1 MASQEGLR
9 QSSLSHSAFQKRT
22 ESQSAD
28 YEESLKQWLTL
39 SLVPGMSSRQFNFL
53 LDRFGSPQAI
63 LNTRK
68 QSLIQAGLN
77 QQIASTIFQHGLRFG
92 KTLDDKIA
100 GALRWLEG
108 KHHKLL
114 TRFSTDYPEFLSRIP
129 DPPPVLY
136 LKGDPSLLHRPQL
149 AMIGSRNP
157 SGGGRR
163 NARMFASELARAGLT
178 ITSGLAMGI
187 DAESHKGA
195 LGHLGSTIAVLGTGI
210 DRIYPAMHKEIFHH
224 VAEQGL
230 LVSEF
235 PLGTPPLK
243 MNFPRRNRII
253 SGLSMGVLVV
263 EAGLK
268 SGSMITARY
277 ALEQGRE
284 VYAIPGSIHNPV
296 ARGCHKLISEGARLV
311 EKAGDIF
318 EECGSLL
325 ETVMQQTTETS
336 QSEKNLDPVMQQ
348 ILSLMGYDLVQPDQV
363 ILETGLA
370 SEQVIAALSN
380 LELQGLIQREGS
392 GYILT
397 RA

>member
-1 MASQEGLR
+1 MASQEGHR
-9 QSSLSHSAFQKRT
+9 QSSLSNSAFQKSVHT
-22 ESQSAD
+22 D
-28 YEESLKQWLTL
+28 ESLKQWLIL

-63 LNTRK
+63 FDTGK
-68 QSLIQAGLN
+68 QSLIHAGLN
-77 QQIASTIFQHGLRFG
+77 QQLASSIVQHGKRVN
-92 KTLDDKIA
+92 KALDDIIA
-100 GALRWLEG
+100 RTLRWLEG
-108 KHHKLL
+108 EGHKLL
-114 TRFSTDYPEFLSRIP
+114 TCLSPDYPEFLSRIP
-129 DPPPVLY
+129 DSPPILY
-136 LKGDPSLLHRPQL
+136 LKGEPALLHRPQL
-149 AMIGSRNP
+149 AMVGSRNP
-157 SGGGRR
+157 SGSGRR
-163 NARMFASELARAGLT
+163 NARMFAGEFARAGLT

-187 DAESHKGA
+187 DAESHTGA

-210 DRIYPAMHKEIFHH
+210 DRIYPAMHKEIFQRI
-224 VAEQGL
+224 AEQGL

-235 PLGTPPLK
+235 PLGTPPVK

-263 EAGLK
+263 EASLK

-325 ETVMQQTTETS
+325 ESVMQQNTLAPE
-336 QSEKNLDPVMQQ
+336 SEKNPDPVMQQ

-363 ILETGLA
+363 VIETGLA
-370 SEQVIAALSN
+370 SEQVNAALTN
-380 LELQGLIQREGS
+380 LELQGFIQREGS
-392 GYILT
+392 GYILA

>member
-1 MASQEGLR
+1 MASQEGHR
-9 QSSLSHSAFQKRT
+9 QSSLNNSAFQK
-22 ESQSAD
+22 SAHN
-28 YEESLKQWLTL
+28 EESLKQWLIL
-39 SLVPGMSSRQFNFL
+39 SFVPGISSRQFNFL
-53 LDRFGSPQAI
+53 LDRFGSPQVI
-63 LNTRK
+63 LDTSK

-77 QQIASTIFQHGLRFG
+77 IQMASSINQQGKRAD
-92 KTLDDKIA
+92 KTLDDMLA
-100 GALRWLEG
+100 RTLRWLEG
-108 KHHKLL
+108 EGHKLITCL
-114 TRFSTDYPEFLSRIP
+114 SPDYPGLLSRIP
-129 DPPPVLY
+129 DSPPLLY
-136 LKGDPSLLHRPQL
+136 LKGDPTLLHRPQL
-149 AMIGSRNP
+149 AMVGSRNP
-157 SGGGRR
+157 SGSGRR
-163 NARMFASELARAGLT
+163 NARMFSGELARAGLT

-187 DAESHKGA
+187 DAESHAGA
-195 LGHLGSTIAVLGTGI
+195 LGHMGSTIAVLGTGI
-210 DRIYPAMHKEIFHH
+210 DRIYPAIHKEIFQRI
-224 VAEQGL
+224 AEQGL

-235 PLGTPPLK
+235 PLGTPPVK

-263 EAGLK
+263 EASLK

-325 ETVMQQTTETS
+325 ESVIQQNTQTP
-336 QSEKNLDPVMQQ
+336 QSEHNLDPVMQQ

-363 ILETGLA
+363 ILETGFA
-370 SEQVIAALSN
+370 SEQVIAALTN